1 MINKGH
7 TKLSITKQCE
17 LLEISRSGLY
27 YKPCSESAL
36 NLELMRLI
44 DEHYLE
50 HPEKGARRMH
60 VWLTKDLGY
69 SVSLNRVERLYYHKM
84 ALRSLL
90 PGPHTS
96 KRCNKHKIYPYLLRG
111 LNITKANQVWA
122 TDITYIPMAH
132 GFMYLIAVIDLYS
145 RYTVHW
151 SISNS
156 MEAQW
161 CTDFIKEAFEK
172 HGTPEILNTDQG
184 AQFTSKE
191 FTEAV
196 LSAEVKISMDGKGRA
211 TDNAFIERLWR
222 SVKYEKIYLTPPENG
237 LDLYQKLDDYFFY
250 YNNQRRHSSIN
261 DEVPKSQY
269 SFLKPPRHS
278 VRAA

>member
-84 ALRSLL
+84 ALRW
-90 PGPHTS
+90 
-96 KRCNKHKIYPYLLRG
+96 N
-111 LNITKANQVWA
+111 V
-122 TDITYIPMAH
+122 
-132 GFMYLIAVIDLYS
+132 
-145 RYTVHW
+145 
-151 SISNS
+151 
-156 MEAQW
+156 
-161 CTDFIKEAFEK
+161 
-172 HGTPEILNTDQG
+172 
-184 AQFTSKE
+184 
-191 FTEAV
+191 
-196 LSAEVKISMDGKGRA
+196 
-211 TDNAFIERLWR
+211 
-222 SVKYEKIYLTPPENG
+222 
-237 LDLYQKLDDYFFY
+237 
-250 YNNQRRHSSIN
+250 
-261 DEVPKSQY
+261 
-269 SFLKPPRHS
+269 
-278 VRAA
+278 